1 MIENEILPIIEECSE
16 NRNILGGHA
25 IRIYGKEGEN
35 VTLDVKINYNET
47 LLTVSAQNTMISGMP
62 ILLYR

>member
-35 VTLDVKINYNET
+35 GYQRLNG
-47 LLTVSAQNTMISGMP
+47 S
-62 ILLYR
+62 